1 MALDNSKIIIFEL
14 NGERYA
20 ADIKEVE
27 RILGYEE
34 PTVLPEAP
42 HFVKG
47 VINHE
52 EKILPIISLSNKF
65 NIGEGTNYES
75 KKIIVVKRKEKKFGN
90 IWNSTKTVS
99 KAFTIPAPASKGIN
113 GENAPEITNTSE
125 RRYISGLIK
134 LKNNIVILLDLE
146 KILSIEDEDC
156 IF

>member
-52 EKILPIISLSNKF
+52 EKILPIISLSKKF

-75 KKIIVVKRKEKKFGN
+75 KKIIVVKRKEKKFGIIVDN
-90 IWNSTKTVS
+90 VYEVRDIDGGCV
-99 KAFTIPAPASKGIN
+99 
-113 GENAPEITNTSE
+113 ENAPEITNTSE
-125 RRYISGLIK
+125 RIYISGLIK

-146 KILSIEDEDC
+146 KILSIEDEDS

>member
-65 NIGEGTNYES
+65 NIGEGTNYEP
-75 KKIIVVKRKEKKFGN
+75 KKIIVVKRKEKKFGIIVDN
-90 IWNSTKTVS
+90 VYEVRDIDGGCV
-99 KAFTIPAPASKGIN
+99 
-113 GENAPEITNTSE
+113 ENAPEITNTSE

-146 KILSIEDEDC
+146 KILSIEDEDS

>member
-1 MALDNSKIIIFEL
+1 MELDNSKIIIFEL
-14 NGERYA
+14 NKERYA

-34 PTVLPEAP
+34 PTVLPETP

-52 EKILPIISLSNKF
+52 EKILPIISLSKKF

-75 KKIIVVKRKEKKFGN
+75 KKIIVVKRKEKKFGIIVDN
-90 IWNSTKTVS
+90 VYEVRDIDGGCV
-99 KAFTIPAPASKGIN
+99 
-113 GENAPEITNTSE
+113 ENAPEITNTSE

-146 KILSIEDEDC
+146 KILSIEDEDS

>member
-52 EKILPIISLSNKF
+52 EKILPIISLSKKF

-75 KKIIVVKRKEKKFGN
+75 KKIIVVKRKEKKFGIIVDN
-90 IWNSTKTVS
+90 VYEVRDIDGGC
-99 KAFTIPAPASKGIN
+99 I
-113 GENAPEITNTSE
+113 ENAPEITNTSE

-146 KILSIEDEDC
+146 KILSIEDEDS

>member
-47 VINHE
+47 IINHE
-52 EKILPIISLSNKF
+52 EKILPIISLSKKF

-75 KKIIVVKRKEKKFGN
+75 KKIIVVKRKEKKFGIIVDN
-90 IWNSTKTVS
+90 VYEVRDIDGGCV
-99 KAFTIPAPASKGIN
+99 
-113 GENAPEITNTSE
+113 ENAPEITNTSE

-146 KILSIEDEDC
+146 KILSIEDEDS

>member
-1 MALDNSKIIIFEL
+1 MALDNRKIIIFEL
-14 NGERYA
+14 NKECYA

-52 EKILPIISLSNKF
+52 EKILPIISLSKKF

-75 KKIIVVKRKEKKFGN
+75 KKIIVVKRKEKKFGIIVDN
-90 IWNSTKTVS
+90 VYEVRDIDGGCV
-99 KAFTIPAPASKGIN
+99 
-113 GENAPEITNTSE
+113 ENAPEITNTSE

-146 KILSIEDEDC
+146 KILSIEDEDS

>member
-75 KKIIVVKRKEKKFGN
+75 KKIIVVKRKEKKFGIIVDN
-90 IWNSTKTVS
+90 VYEVRDIDGGCVENS
-99 KAFTIPAPASKGIN
+99 
-113 GENAPEITNTSE
+113 PEITNTSE

-146 KILSIEDEDC
+146 KILSIEDEDS

>member
-1 MALDNSKIIIFEL
+1 MALDNRKIIIFEL
-14 NGERYA
+14 NKECYA

-52 EKILPIISLSNKF
+52 EKILPIISLSKKF

-75 KKIIVVKRKEKKFGN
+75 KKIVVVKRKEKKFGIIVDN
-90 IWNSTKTVS
+90 VYEVRDIDGGCV
-99 KAFTIPAPASKGIN
+99 
-113 GENAPEITNTSE
+113 ENAPEITNTSE

-146 KILSIEDEDC
+146 KILSIEDEDS

>member
-75 KKIIVVKRKEKKFGN
+75 KKIIVVKRKEKKFGIIVDN
-90 IWNSTKTVS
+90 VYEVRDIDGGCV
-99 KAFTIPAPASKGIN
+99 
-113 GENAPEITNTSE
+113 ENAPEITNTSE

-134 LKNNIVILLDLE
+134 LNINIVILLVLE
-146 KILSIEDEDC
+146 MFLSLEDEDS